1 MIHAWQLQK
10 AKNQFSEVV
19 SKAIKSGPQ
28 LITRRG
34 AEVAI
39 VLSYAEYRRLV
50 SSQRKLT
57 TFLRESPLANVAL
70 DLHRDSSPARPGP
83 NL

>member
-50 SSQRKLT
+50 SSQRKLS

-70 DLHRDSSPARPGP
+70 DLRRDSSPARPGP

>member
-1 MIHAWQLQK
+1 MYTWQLQE
-10 AKNQFSEVV
+10 AKNRFSEVV

-50 SSQRKLT
+50 SSQRKLS
-57 TFLRESPLANVAL
+57 TFLRESPLAQVSL
-70 DLHRDSSPARPGP
+70 DLRRDPSHARPAP
-83 NL
+83 TL